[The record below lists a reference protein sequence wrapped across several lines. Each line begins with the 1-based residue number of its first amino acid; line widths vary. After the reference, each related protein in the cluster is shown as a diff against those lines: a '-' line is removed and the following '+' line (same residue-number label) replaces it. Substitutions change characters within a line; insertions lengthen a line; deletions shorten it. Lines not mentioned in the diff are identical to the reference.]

1 MKKLCGYM
9 FYLFASAPVIA
20 QDRDV
25 QLDAPT
31 NSNGSWYAS
40 PLVWLVG
47 GAILIGLLLAILKS
61 NRRELDSD

>member
-1 MKKLCGYM
+1 MKKLGM
-9 FYLFASAPVIA
+9 FILYLVTSVTSMG

-25 QLDAPT
+25 QLDSPI

-47 GAILIGLLLAILKS
+47 GVIFIGLLFAILKS